1 MSTKTLARFT
11 DVAQVLDAALQS
23 GGARYVL
30 SRRGEAVKFRHR
42 CYAYRAALARL
53 DAERKANMPGTAPST
68 RFDTLVIRI
77 GAKGTT
83 EEATLLIEFNQ
94 PKGQLLGLDGK
105 PLTPVNRPSDA
116 EDPLLAE
123 AQRLLAHEDFDIEID

>member
-1 MSTKTLARFT
+1 MSTKTLPRFT
-11 DVAQVLDAALQS
+11 DVAQVLEAALAA

-53 DAERKANMPGTAPST
+53 DGERKANMPGTAPST

-77 GAKGTT
+77 GAKDTA
-83 EEATLLIEFNQ
+83 EEATLLSEFNQ
-94 PKGQLLGLDGK
+94 PKGQILALDGK
-105 PLTPVNRPSDA
+105 PLVPINRPSSAD
-116 EDPLLAE
+116 DPLLAE
-123 AQRLLAHEDFDIEID
+123 AQALLENKDFDIELD